1 VAEVYAR
8 AFLRW
13 GVEASQD
20 SVDDAVQATWREVA
34 DRRARGEERWG
45 ARDGERGFW
54 RRFVQGVF
62 GRVGGSEL
70 PEALLDEL
78 IEHFGN
84 PDHWSVYPD
93 VVPVLD
99 ELSRRGTLLAVVSNW
114 DSSLPRLLE
123 RLELAPRFSAIVV
136 SALAGVSKPSARIF
150 EEALART
157 GVAADEVL
165 HVGDHPAEDYEGA
178 QAAGLSALLL
188 DRMGHR
194 HAAAES
200 ISSLA
205 EIPAWLDKEGS

>member
-1 VAEVYAR
+1 VKAKA
-8 AFLRW
+8 
-13 GVEASQD
+13 G
-20 SVDDAVQATWREVA
+20 SVDDGVQATWREVA
-34 DRRARGEERWG
+34 ERRARGEERWG

-62 GRVGGSEL
+62 WRVGGGEL
-70 PEALLDEL
+70 PEALLEEL

-99 ELSRRGTLLAVVSNW
+99 ELSRRGTLLTVVSNW

-157 GVAADEVL
+157 GVAADEVV

-178 QAAGLSALLL
+178 RAAGLSALLL
-188 DRMGHR
+188 DRIGHR
-194 HAAAES
+194 HGAFETIA
-200 ISSLA
+200 SLA
-205 EIPAWLDKEGS
+205 ELPTWLDRNAG